1 MDPFNFSIL
10 VNGHEAPSKTSTSN
24 ADDISETNPSQIGLL
39 QKRPSDFSN
48 PDIKYPSFYESL
60 SEKSKDEFK
69 NLWNLA
75 QSIQSN
81 ANAHKSQFDNSKRF
95 ITTGPLQLNSFIS
108 EVKGK
113 RIAFSLENFLK
124 ESNISLKEA
133 LLVNAKL
140 NNAKL
145 NHAKLNNAK
154 LNHAQLNDAKLNC
167 AQLNFAELNGAQ
179 LNGAQLNYAELNNAQ
194 LNHAQLNYAE
204 LNDAQLNNAQLNGAK
219 LNYALLNN
227 AQLNGAKLNGAE
239 LNYAELIGAQLIDAQ
254 LNDAELNGA
263 QLIDAQLNDAQL
275 IDAQLNDAQ
284 LDYAELNNIQIS
296 FDTQFN
302 KDTELKNIRLDSLS
316 YTDKAGKVTQYTD
329 QEQIRDLF
337 VRLGANSNN
346 ISFASAA

>member
-145 NHAKLNNAK
+145 NHA
-154 LNHAQLNDAKLNC
+154 QLNDAKLNC

-263 QLIDAQLNDAQL
+263 QLHDAQLYGAK
-275 IDAQLNDAQ
+275 LN
-284 LDYAELNNIQIS
+284 YADLNYADLNNIQIS

-316 YTDKAGKVTQYTD
+316 YTDEAGKVTQYTN

>member
-124 ESNISLKEA
+124 ESNISLKVA
-133 LLVNAKL
+133 LLVN
-140 NNAKL
+140 
-145 NHAKLNNAK
+145 
-154 LNHAQLNDAKLNC
+154 
-167 AQLNFAELNGAQ
+167 AELNGAQ
-179 LNGAQLNYAELNNAQ
+179 LNAAKLNNA
-194 LNHAQLNYAE
+194 E
-204 LNDAQLNNAQLNGAK
+204 
-219 LNYALLNN
+219 
-227 AQLNGAKLNGAE
+227 
-239 LNYAELIGAQLIDAQ
+239 

-263 QLIDAQLNDAQL
+263 QLHDAQLYGAKL
-275 IDAQLNDAQ
+275 YGAKLN
-284 LDYAELNNIQIS
+284 YADLNNIQIS

-316 YTDKAGKVTQYTD
+316 YTDEAGKVTQYTN

>member
-145 NHAKLNNAK
+145 NHA
-154 LNHAQLNDAKLNC
+154 QLNDAKLNC

-263 QLIDAQLNDAQL
+263 QLHDAQLYGAK
-275 IDAQLNDAQ
+275 LN
-284 LDYAELNNIQIS
+284 YADLNYADLNNIQIS